1 MATRRSI
8 RRWHCRGAAAT
19 PCPCCNSR
27 KRNPGFQERRSC
39 RRFFVAG
46 LSGCDSSDFDL
57 SDFDVSDLDVSD
69 LDVSDLD
76 LSDLDA
82 SALDLPDRGLPACEL
97 FDGELAGPAPSGPA
111 SPVAS
116 GSSDPVASG
125 FAL

>member
-46 LSGCDSSDFDL
+46 LSGCDSSDFD
-57 SDFDVSDLDVSD
+57 VPD

-82 SALDLPDRGLPACEL
+82 SALDLSDRGLPACEL

-111 SPVAS
+111 SP
-116 GSSDPVASG
+116 
-125 FAL
+125 

>member
-1 MATRRSI
+1 MAGRRSAPSSWCSSRIMATRRSI
-8 RRWHCRGAAAT
+8 RRWRCRGAAAT

-57 SDFDVSDLDVSD
+57 SDFDLSDLDVSD

-76 LSDLDA
+76 LSDLDLSDLDA
-82 SALDLPDRGLPACEL
+82 SALDL
-97 FDGELAGPAPSGPA
+97 
-111 SPVAS
+111 
-116 GSSDPVASG
+116 SD
-125 FAL
+125 